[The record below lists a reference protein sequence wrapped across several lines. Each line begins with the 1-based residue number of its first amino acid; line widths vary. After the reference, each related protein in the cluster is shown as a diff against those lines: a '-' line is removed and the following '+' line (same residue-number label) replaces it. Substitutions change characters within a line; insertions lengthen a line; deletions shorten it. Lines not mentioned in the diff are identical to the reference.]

1 MMHLLEG
8 QKNIAYLSR
17 IEELLEGIY
26 ERLSVYLYSYIYVV
40 KGPLA

>member
-26 ERLSVYLYSYIYVV
+26 ELSVYIYIVIYVA
-40 KGPLA
+40 KGSVA